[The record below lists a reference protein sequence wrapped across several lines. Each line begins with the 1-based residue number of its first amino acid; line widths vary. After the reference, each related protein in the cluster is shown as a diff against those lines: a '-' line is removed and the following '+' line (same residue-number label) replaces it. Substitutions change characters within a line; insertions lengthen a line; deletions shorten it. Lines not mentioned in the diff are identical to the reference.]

1 VRWPGF
7 FLAAALARAGLAPS
21 YEAAVQWPRNPM
33 FMRVSRGS
41 RHRREASE
49 KHLPLGYAQWPARS
63 DALIAAG
70 VSKGGSAE
78 TTHQPRLPLA
88 APAIVAAMEAAP
100 SLRQITL
107 RRRRDGM
114 SYPLLPPGTL
124 VKPQVRGLN
133 FHWLR
138 VVKDR
143 MRDIAA
149 ELNRNAAWLRLARY
163 VCGTVARTA
172 RCFIIEGGDNRKIN
186 CLGPRA
192 RRRRGGRPPGGIATL
207 GPPPRELFLGP
218 VDR

>member
-1 VRWPGF
+1 MKQRCNGPEIQCSCGF
-7 FLAAALARAGLAPS
+7 LEVLVIG
-21 YEAAVQWPRNPM
+21 
-33 FMRVSRGS
+33 G
-41 RHRREASE
+41 
-49 KHLPLGYAQWPARS
+49 KHLRSICPSVYAQWPARS

-138 VVKDR
+138 VVKGPY
-143 MRDIAA
+143 
-149 ELNRNAAWLRLARY
+149 ARH
-163 VCGTVARTA
+163 
-172 RCFIIEGGDNRKIN
+172 
-186 CLGPRA
+186 
-192 RRRRGGRPPGGIATL
+192 RR
-207 GPPPRELFLGP
+207 
-218 VDR
+218 